1 MKKLKNKK
9 KINLLI
15 YLFQFKG
22 ILVHSV
28 KGTGRAGCLVAA
40 YLIKAWECP
49 ANYVIT
55 HLRLIRPVSI
65 ENLEQESAIYKY
77 HDQVV
82 DTFALNYLKKETR
95 FSNMTEF
102 LGKENFDTVVDYQSF
117 PEHYQERV
125 QFN

>member
-1 MKKLKNKK
+1 
-9 KINLLI
+9 LI
-15 YLFQFKG
+15 LIIKG

-65 ENLEQESAIYKY
+65 ENVEQESVVYKY

-82 DTFALNYLKKETR
+82 HTFAANYVKKETR
-95 FSNMTEF
+95 FSSITDF
-102 LGKENFDTVVDYQSF
+102 LGKDHLETVVDYQPF

-125 QFN
+125 QLN